1 MTPPDPS
8 NEVRARQRSRNRV
21 MGLALG
27 FLAILFFAVAIVR
40 MGQGG

>member
-1 MTPPDPS
+1 MSPPDPS
-8 NEVRARQRSRNRV
+8 DEIRARQKSRNLV

-27 FLAILFFAVAIVR
+27 FMAILFFAVAIVR